1 MSDATPVRLEI
12 EEGVAIITID
22 RPESRNAMSRPAWEG
37 LRAHLASIRTDTGV
51 LGLIITGSGER
62 AFVAGADI
70 RELVDRPPFA
80 SLDSL
85 AHDVLL
91 ELEAMPIPTIAA
103 INGHALGGGW
113 ELALACDLRV
123 AVSSAKVGF
132 PEVGLGIMPGA
143 GGTLRL
149 LRHVGVGLAK
159 EWILLG
165 TLLDARDALSYGLVN
180 RVVEAGDALAEA
192 RRLMAR
198 LRAKPAMAIRM
209 ATLMVDAVARG
220 DASPDMERLAYT
232 LTFHAPGRAE
242 RMRAFLDRRDGEE
255 PARPEGREEP

>member
-1 MSDATPVRLEI
+1 MSDATPVRLELDD
-12 EEGVAIITID
+12 GVAIITVD
-22 RPESRNAMSRPAWEG
+22 RPESRNAMSRPAWERLG
-37 LRAHLASIRTDTGV
+37 AHLASIRTDAGV
-51 LGLIITGSGER
+51 AGLIVTGSGER

-80 SLDSL
+80 SLDAL
-85 AHDVLL
+85 AHDVLS
-91 ELEAMPIPTIAA
+91 ELEALPIPTIAA

-165 TLLDARDALSYGLVN
+165 TLLDARDALAYGLVN
-180 RVVEAGDALAEA
+180 RVVDAGEALPEA

-198 LRAKPAMAIRM
+198 LRAQPPMAVRM
-209 ATLMVDAVARG
+209 TTLMIDAVARG

-232 LTFHAPGRAE
+232 LTFHAPDRAE
-242 RMRAFLDRRDGEE
+242 RMRSFLDRRGGDE
-255 PARPEGREEP
+255 PTRQDGREER

>member
-1 MSDATPVRLEI
+1 MSDVATVRLEVDDGI
-12 EEGVAIITID
+12 ATITVD
-22 RPESRNAMSRPAWEG
+22 RPEARNAMSGPAWER
-37 LRAHLASIRTDTGV
+37 LRSHLATIRADSDV
-51 LGLIITGSGER
+51 AGLIVTGSGEL

-70 RELVDRPPFA
+70 GELVDRLPFA
-80 SLDSL
+80 SLDAL
-85 AHDVLL
+85 AHDVLS
-91 ELEAMPIPTIAA
+91 ELEALPIPTIAA

-165 TLLDARDALSYGLVN
+165 TLLDAREALTYGLVN
-180 RVVEAGDALAEA
+180 RVVEAGEALPEA
-192 RRLMAR
+192 RRLMTR
-198 LRAKPAMAIRM
+198 LLAQPMIAVRM
-209 ATLMVDAVARG
+209 ASLMIDAVARG
-220 DASPDMERLAYT
+220 DASPAMERLAYT
-232 LTFHAPGRAE
+232 LTFHAPDRAE
-242 RMRAFLDRRDGEE
+242 RMRAFLDRRDEDQRARRDGQE
-255 PARPEGREEP
+255 P